1 MWCLP
6 VIGYILAAIV
16 FSGIGYPIQFWV
28 SLSAAVITFCTW
40 RIIHKRT
47 MDSATG
53 RYMKLWENMQLEG
66 RPPEEIA
73 NFEQSPIL
81 PTSDDMK
88 TDVVLLTIMYMIL
101 FLAGFVMLAWGI
113 SVRFF

>member
-1 MWCLP
+1 
-6 VIGYILAAIV
+6 
-16 FSGIGYPIQFWV
+16 
-28 SLSAAVITFCTW
+28 
-40 RIIHKRT
+40 
-47 MDSATG
+47 MDSATS

-88 TDVVLLTIMYMIL
+88 TNVVLLTVMYMIL

-113 SVRFF
+113 AVRFF